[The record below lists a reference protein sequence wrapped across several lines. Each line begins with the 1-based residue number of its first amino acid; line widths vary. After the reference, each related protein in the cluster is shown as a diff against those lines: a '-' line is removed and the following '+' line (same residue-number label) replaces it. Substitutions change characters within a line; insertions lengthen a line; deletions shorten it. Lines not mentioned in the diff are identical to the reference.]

1 MPGNNNAQVRYRIL
15 DGLFSDY
22 KNTYDFET
30 IFKKVNEQLK
40 DSEVS
45 IRQLRNDFKAIRKM
59 LPEGVYLDATPY
71 EGKKCYY
78 HYSEE
83 DFSLSKSKLTTEDV
97 KLISSTIETLRRYR
111 GLPNFE
117 WIEEVISNLEFRF
130 GIKSNSENVVAFQ
143 QNERLVGLKHLSK
156 VIDAAVNHTPITIF
170 YKTFKGKEV
179 RSTLHPYH
187 VKQYNNRWFL
197 FGYEEETGMIANKA
211 LDRIQLILPVGIT
224 FKPNKDIDFAHFF
237 DDIIGVTIP
246 NEDVKKETI
255 VLRFSEARFPYVV
268 SKPIHR
274 TQDTLNE
281 KDCTI
286 TLNLKPNR
294 ELEQQIFSFGPDV
307 EVLSPESF
315 RNQIAEKIKDNFKKY
330 FSVQNDCT
338 DNV

>member
-1 MPGNNNAQVRYRIL
+1 MPGKSNALIRYQFL

-22 KNTYDFET
+22 NNKYNFET
-30 IFKKVNEQLK
+30 IFKMVNEHLEDDGVSERQLK
-40 DSEVS
+40 
-45 IRQLRNDFKAIRKM
+45 NDFKAIRKM
-59 LPEGVYLDATPY
+59 LRKGIHLDVIPY
-71 EGKKCYY
+71 QGKKCYY
-78 HYSEE
+78 RYSEPNYSLYKSQ
-83 DFSLSKSKLTTEDV
+83 FSKEDV
-97 KLISSTIETLRRYR
+97 MLISSTIETLRRYR

-117 WIEEVISNLEFRF
+117 WVEEVISNLEFRF
-130 GIKSNSENVVAFQ
+130 GIKSNSENVVSFD
-143 QNERLVGLKHLSK
+143 QNERLVGLNHLSK
-156 VIDAAVNHTPITIF
+156 VIDATVNHTPLFIF

-197 FGYEEETGMIANKA
+197 FGYEEESGKIANKA
-211 LDRIQLILPVGIT
+211 LDRIQLILPADIT

-255 VLRFSEARFPYVV
+255 VLRFSEERFPYVV
-268 SKPIHR
+268 SKPVHR

-286 TLNLKPNR
+286 TLDLKPNR
-294 ELEQQIFSFGPDV
+294 ELEQQILSFGPDV

-315 RNQIAEKIKDNFKKY
+315 RNQIAKKIKENFKKY